1 MDCWRRSPAPSRAS
15 VSPEHAGDAM
25 TYALPQTLQGALVAL
40 ETLQPGHRE
49 PLRAAAKDDD
59 AIWTYFPLN
68 FNGAGEYFDE
78 WFDYT
83 TSQLERGLHHPFA
96 VRRLSD
102 GRIVGTTR
110 YYDLVSDHKR
120 LAIGSTW
127 YSKDVRGTILHSEVR
142 LLTLAYAFERLDVNR
157 VELITDPRNL
167 NSRAAMRILGA
178 RQEGIMRSHLI
189 YRDGRIR
196 DSILFS
202 IIRSDWP
209 EVKERLQARLADAAS
224 APRS

>member
-1 MDCWRRSPAPSRAS
+1 MD
-15 VSPEHAGDAM
+15 M
-25 TYALPQTLQGALVAL
+25 TFELPLRLQGDLVIL
-40 ETLQPGHRE
+40 EKLEPSHRE
-49 PLRAAAKDDD
+49 PLRAAAQGDD

-68 FNGAGEYFDE
+68 YNGAGEHFDE

-83 TSQLERGLHHPFA
+83 TEQLEQGRHFPFA
-96 VRRLSD
+96 VRRRSD
-102 GRIVGTTR
+102 SRIIGTTR

-127 YSKDVRGTILHSEVR
+127 YSMEVRGSLINSEVR
-142 LLTLAYAFERLDVNR
+142 LLTLGYAFERLDVNR
-157 VELITDPRNL
+157 VEMITDPRNM

-178 RQEGIMRSHLI
+178 TQEGIMRSHLI

-209 EVKERLQARLADAAS
+209 AVKKRLCERLETV
-224 APRS
+224 APESPGRTMSG